1 MGLVL
6 GITAGIPVG
15 IVLPPLEVRKEVGIA
30 AGVPLVLTLVRVGGP
45 KNVLADAPLPSVSFH
60 YFGGPSC
67 LIRKNTFLL
76 KLFFL
81 SKTTSM
87 QNLNSITQN
96 QEIK

>member
-6 GITAGIPVG
+6 
-15 IVLPPLEVRKEVGIA
+15 PPLKVRKEVGIA

-45 KNVLADAPLPSVSFH
+45 KNVLADAPLSTVSFH